1 MPKPQLLEDTLEMGV
16 LDLFDPEI
24 EYDPGSE
31 SEEATV
37 EDSRRRPALAKLIAR
52 AAPRLMLIVNEA
64 PSQGSYEDHSG
75 DGVDLTVYSRDP
87 DEAMLAGTLDQ
98 TLDAPLDR
106 PEDLSLPTMPPPGK
120 PRSLQEHRQAVAGAP
135 QDELQRY
142 FLASLDPAEC
152 QAAPELAAVILKAR
166 HDLHLL
172 EPESMDEAAVE
183 SFREACLL
191 GLLRGAPEGGT
202 PDLRSAWRAALKN
215 LGELYD

>member
-1 MPKPQLLEDTLEMGV
+1 MPKPQLSEDTLEMGV

-37 EDSRRRPALAKLIAR
+37 EDSRRRPALSKLIAS
-52 AAPRLMLIVNEA
+52 AAPRLTLIVNEA
-64 PSQGSYEDHSG
+64 PTQGSYEDHSG

-87 DEAMLAGTLDQ
+87 EDAALAGTMDQ
-98 TLDAPLDR
+98 TMDAPL
-106 PEDLSLPTMPPPGK
+106 EAVQDLSLPTMPPPGK
-120 PRSLQEHRQAVAGAP
+120 PRSLEEHRQAVAGSP

-142 FLASLDPAEC
+142 FLATLDPEEC
-152 QAAPELAAVILKAR
+152 RAAPELAAVILKAR

-172 EPESMDEAAVE
+172 EPGSMDAAAVE

-191 GLLRGAPEGGT
+191 GLLRGAPEGET
-202 PDLRSAWRAALKN
+202 PGLRSAWRAALKC